1 MRLRENHSL
10 PVPLPDAWAALNDVA
25 ILQRVVPGCQS
36 LIAIAQD
43 EFVGE
48 MAVPMGLAT
57 HHFTVYVHRRE
68 IEAPHRCTLHFETR
82 TGGTEGVGSAA
93 LSLASE
99 GAGAAMLQA
108 DIEVRLDGVLG
119 MLGEPLIELAAHEMA
134 RQFFQGL
141 HAVVGARSRTAR
153 ASLGEPAPGAPA

>member
-1 MRLRENHSL
+1 MRLRETHSL

-25 ILQRVVPGCQS
+25 ILQRVLPGCGS

-48 MAVPMGLAT
+48 MAVPMGLVT
-57 HHFTVYVHRRE
+57 HHFTVYVHRRD
-68 IEAPHRCTLHFETR
+68 IDAPRHCTLHFETR

-93 LSLASE
+93 LTLLAD
-99 GAGAAMLQA
+99 GPNAATLQA

-119 MLGEPLIELAAHEMA
+119 VLGAPLIELAAHEMA

-141 HAVVGARSRTAR
+141 RAVVGARSRTRMVR
-153 ASLGEPAPGAPA
+153 ASAG